1 MNACLPFFRSL
12 VSMYWPSKKGEMTEM
27 SAYGTGATS
36 ERRAFR
42 PLGDREVELEG
53 RTDLRKV
60 DVYQPPD

>member
-1 MNACLPFFRSL
+1 
-12 VSMYWPSKKGEMTEM
+12 MYWPSKKGEMTEM